1 MLEAVVPEY
10 SGAGEVREPSGSTIK
25 GIVPSNTYRCND
37 GKLVIIGAN
46 TKGMFERLM
55 RVIGRDD
62 FADDKRLAI
71 NSERVVHEKAIDEA
85 IAKWVATLPL
95 KEVTAILKGQA
106 VAVGPILNVEDM
118 FADPHYQA
126 RGAFEEV
133 SVNGEILH
141 IPSIAPRLEETP
153 GRTDRPGPQLGEHTD
168 RIFKDLLG
176 LDDETLKRLR
186 HTGTI

>member
-1 MLEAVVPEY
+1 
-10 SGAGEVREPSGSTIK
+10 
-25 GIVPSNTYRCND
+25 
-37 GKLVIIGAN
+37 
-46 TKGMFERLM
+46 
-55 RVIGRDD
+55 
-62 FADDKRLAI
+62 
-71 NSERVVHEKAIDEA
+71 
-85 IAKWVATLPL
+85 L
-95 KEVTAILKGQA
+95 KEVTAILKAQA

-153 GRTDRPGPQLGEHTD
+153 GRTDRPGPQLGEHSD
-168 RIFKDLLG
+168 IVFKDLLG

-186 HTGTI
+186 HTGAI